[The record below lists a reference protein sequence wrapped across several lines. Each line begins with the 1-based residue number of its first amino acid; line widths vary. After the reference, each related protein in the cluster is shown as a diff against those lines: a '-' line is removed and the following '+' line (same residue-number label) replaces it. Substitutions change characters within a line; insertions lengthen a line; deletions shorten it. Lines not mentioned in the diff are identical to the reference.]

1 MADWLAREV
10 SPESTSADD
19 AVLSKAE
26 DPESDLNRLRTL
38 KSAFKTLRLTGETTE
53 DRRAGARYY
62 AAVIAAAILR
72 HGIRISSQRQQRL
85 VGALEDLEKDESI
98 SSNIRELAAQALARI
113 ANEIIPEESS

>member
-1 MADWLAREV
+1 MPSR
-10 SPESTSADD
+10 P
-19 AVLSKAE
+19 
-26 DPESDLNRLRTL
+26 
-38 KSAFKTLRLTGETTE
+38 LRLTGETTE

-85 VGALEDLEKDESI
+85 LDALEDLEKDESI
-98 SSNIRELAAQALARI
+98 SSEIRELAAQALARM

>member
-10 SPESTSADD
+10 APDSTSADD
-19 AVLSKAE
+19 AVLSKVD
-26 DPESDLNRLRTL
+26 DPESDLIRLRTL

-85 VGALEDLEKDESI
+85 LDALEDLEKDESI
-98 SSNIRELAAQALARI
+98 SSEIRELAAQALARM